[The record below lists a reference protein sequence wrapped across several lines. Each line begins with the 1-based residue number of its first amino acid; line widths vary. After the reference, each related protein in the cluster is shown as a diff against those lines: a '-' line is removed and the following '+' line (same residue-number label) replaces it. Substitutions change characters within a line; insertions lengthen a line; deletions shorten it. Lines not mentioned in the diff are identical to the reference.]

1 MPATDVRVNVLEGL
15 SEEEISRLEAVCQV
29 QSLAADEAVFSEG
42 DEGHDLFI
50 IRSGRIRISKAI
62 SISVDRTLA
71 TLGSGG
77 VFGEL
82 AMVGEGTRSASAVA
96 VEPSRLLVLSREG
109 FESLVDNEPV
119 LGLKVMGRFS
129 AMLADRLRLTT
140 QLLSETV
147 SWGLEVSGAS
157 RLDLQHVLQVQATLA
172 VALSNGERVVGRLLK
187 VDAND
192 LGTTLTLMGRDDQL
206 HLIPYHAVV
215 AIRLDRALLN
225 AGANAGEAQEG

>member
-15 SEEEISRLEAVCQV
+15 SEDEISRLEAVCQV
-29 QSLAADEAVFSEG
+29 QSLSADEAVFSEG
-42 DEGHDLFI
+42 DEGHQLYI
-50 IRSGRIRISKAI
+50 IRSGRVRISKAI
-62 SISVDRTLA
+62 SVSVDRTLA
-71 TLGSGG
+71 TLGPGG

-96 VEPSRLLVLSREG
+96 VEPTRLLVLSREG

-119 LGLKVMGRFS
+119 LGLKVMGRFA

-147 SWGLEVSGAS
+147 SWGLEVSG
-157 RLDLQHVLQVQATLA
+157 LNLQHVLEVQATMA
-172 VALSNGERVVGRLLK
+172 VSLTNGERVVGRLLK
-187 VDAND
+187 VEAND
-192 LGTTLTLMGRDDQL
+192 LGATLTLMGRDGQL

-225 AGANAGEAQEG
+225 SGEAEEG